1 MKVATVVGAVSFGA
15 ALAAA
20 CGGVATIGS
29 DVGTRDGGQSGPETG
44 SSTEPG
50 DDATSGPDAGATGV
64 PMLGFNV
71 TCQSARSCPR
81 SQICCASI
89 SFGGGA
95 GAGGVNVACA
105 NTCGLLGFQVCATS
119 AECATPGDVCTASPL
134 ELGSICTGP
143 PPRDAGTRAAVDS
156 GVARDAGRLDAQA
169 PVDAGE
175 PEDATAPLDAA
186 VPSDAAAVID
196 AQIPVEAATGDAEAL
211 VDAGAATDDGPSDD
225 AD

>member
-1 MKVATVVGAVSFGA
+1 MKIATVLCAVSFGA

-50 DDATSGPDAGATGV
+50 DDATFAPDASMTGV

-71 TCQSARSCPR
+71 TCQSAQSCPR
-81 SQICCASI
+81 PQICCASI
-89 SFGGGA
+89 SLGGGA

-105 NTCGLLGFQVCATS
+105 STCGLLGFQVCATS
-119 AECATPGDVCTASPL
+119 AECATPGDVCTSSPL
-134 ELGSICTGP
+134 ELGSICMAQ
-143 PPRDAGTRAAVDS
+143 RDAGTRTAVDS
-156 GVARDAGRLDAQA
+156 GIARDAGRVDAQA
-169 PVDAGE
+169 PVEAGE
-175 PEDATAPLDAA
+175 PEDAMAPLDAA
-186 VPSDAAAVID
+186 VPSDAAAAVVD

>member
-1 MKVATVVGAVSFGA
+1 MKVATIVGAVSFGA

-44 SSTEPG
+44 SSIEPG
-50 DDATSGPDAGATGV
+50 DDATSAPDASMTGV

-71 TCQSARSCPR
+71 TCQSAQSCPR
-81 SQICCASI
+81 SQICCASL
-89 SFGGGA
+89 SLGGGA

-119 AECATPGDVCTASPL
+119 AECATPGDVCTTSPL
-134 ELGSICTGP
+134 ELGSICTAQRGDAGIRAAVDGGIA
-143 PPRDAGTRAAVDS
+143 RDAGT
-156 GVARDAGRLDAQA
+156 LDGQA
-169 PVDAGE
+169 PVEAGA
-175 PEDATAPLDAA
+175 PEDAMAPLDAA
-186 VPSDAAAVID
+186 LTSDAGAFVDAQVPVDAAAAD
-196 AQIPVEAATGDAEAL
+196 AAAL
-211 VDAGAATDDGPSDD
+211 IDAGAATDDGPSDD